1 MESGKC
7 VDLHVCGKLSLQEDM
22 KGYSVGACSPVI
34 CVKPDET
41 SRDIMV
47 GVCIRVMCRCQKYT
61 LHKYGRSLICCK
73 FRHEKEHRRN
83 RWTHGTNTWRLKI
96 KFLNLKKMSVL

>member
-22 KGYSVGACSPVI
+22 KGHSVGACSPVI

-47 GVCIRVMCRCQKYT
+47 GVYIPVMY
-61 LHKYGRSLICCK
+61 I
-73 FRHEKEHRRN
+73 
-83 RWTHGTNTWRLKI
+83 
-96 KFLNLKKMSVL
+96 